1 MESAILTFLAAH
13 WLDMLTTAL
22 GLAYILLEYRA
33 SIWLWAVGFAMQSLG
48 IVLYYQKGLYAD
60 CGMEFYY
67 LAMTVYGFL
76 NWTRRTKTAPASSAP
91 SSSQVSEAQSSVAEG
106 SSSQVSGA
114 QSSVAEGSSSQVPE
128 AQTSVAEC
136 SSSQVSEAQSLPVTH
151 FPLRLAALWTIATLV
166 IWAALYLFLF
176 TCTDSRVPVADSF
189 TTALSFV
196 GIWAL
201 ARKYLEQWLIWIVVD
216 VVTCIL
222 YFYKDIPFKASLY
235 ALYVVIAVFGYRK
248 WRRQM
253 HNPA

>member
-1 MESAILTFLAAH
+1 MESFLAAH

-67 LAMTVYGFL
+67 LAMTVYGWW
-76 NWTRRTKTAPASSAP
+76 NWARRKAPLPSPQRGEASKLDGVESSP
-91 SSSQVSEAQSSVAEG
+91 LVEDKSGWRSSSSPLG
-106 SSSQVSGA
+106 GDKRGA
-114 QSSVAEGSSSQVPE
+114 SI
-128 AQTSVAEC
+128 
-136 SSSQVSEAQSLPVTH
+136 TH
-151 FPLRLAALWTIATLV
+151 FPLRLAFIWTAITLAA
-166 IWAALYLFLF
+166 WLALYLFLSYF
-176 TCTDSRVPVADSF
+176 TDSRVPIADSF

-216 VVTCIL
+216 IVTCCL

-235 ALYVVIAVFGYRK
+235 ALYVVIAVMGYFK
-248 WRRQM
+248 WRRMM
-253 HNPA
+253 HR